1 MMIRAKLTRRRMLA
15 VGLVAAALPKPVAG
29 WRRALA
35 DTTPDTVVYVS
46 NAGSKEIGIFAMNRD
61 SGELTVIDKVPVPGT
76 DKPSPANMPMA
87 VTPDAGSS
95 IAALRSEHF
104 SGSSFAIDRAT
115 GRLTHVAT
123 TPLADQMAYIITDRT
138 GRFLLGASYLGNKLT
153 IYPIDTDGHIVEK
166 TTADHPTPGRNRTA
180 SSSMKRTSI
189 ATRRCLGGDVVME
202 WNFDPANGTLSP
214 NGPGAVHT
222 KPGAGPRHLAL
233 HPNERFA
240 LSDHRDHRT
249 IGAYAIDPAA
259 GTLTE
264 LQFVDARPTGFTA
277 QPAAADLHVT
287 PDGRFLYGSE
297 RKTSTLAGYQHRP
310 EKGTLTPIG
319 HWPTEKTPRGFNID
333 PRGRFLL
340 SVGLD
345 SNAMTVYHI
354 DRQSGLAARQ
364 AIPDGHRCRT
374 GSNSSTCDRRPYGCD
389 VEGKAGGTR
398 SETTV
403 APSLRLSQA
412 AID

>member
-61 SGELTVIDKVPVPGT
+61 SGELTAIDKVPVPGT

-87 VTPDAGSS
+87 VTPDRRF
-95 IAALRSEHF
+95 IFAALRSGNF
-104 SGSSFAIDRAT
+104 PASSFAIDRAT

-123 TPLADQMAYIITDRT
+123 TPLADSMAYIITDRT
-138 GRFLLGASYLGNKLT
+138 GRFLLGASYPGNKLT
-153 IYPIDTDGHIVEK
+153 INPIDIDGHIVEK
-166 TTADHPTPGRNRTA
+166 TTEIIPNRPKSHCILVDKTNKYCYA
-180 SSSMKRTSI
+180 SS
-189 ATRRCLGGDVVME
+189 LGGDIVME
-202 WNFDPANGTLSP
+202 WKFDPASGTLSP

-222 KPGAGPRHLAL
+222 KPGAGPRHMAL
-233 HPNERFA
+233 HPNQRF
-240 LSDHRDHRT
+240 LYLITETTDT
-249 IGAYAIDPAA
+249 IGAYAIDPAS

-264 LQFVDARPTGFTA
+264 LQFVDARPPGFTA
-277 QPAAADLHVT
+277 QPAAADLHLT

-297 RKTSTLAGYQHRP
+297 RKTSTLAGYRIDP
-310 EKGTLTPIG
+310 EKGTLSPIG

-345 SNAMTVYHI
+345 SNAMTVYRI
-354 DRQSGLAARQ
+354 DRQSGQLAPVKQ
-364 AIPDGHRCRT
+364 YPMGQMPNWIEFVD
-374 GSNSSTCDRRPYGCD
+374 
-389 VEGKAGGTR
+389 
-398 SETTV
+398 
-403 APSLRLSQA
+403 LR
-412 AID
+412 